1 MKLYEYQAKRLFS
14 EYSIPVPGGR
24 VAFSAVEAEGA
35 IESLGLPV
43 VVKAQVLTGGRG
55 KAGGIKL
62 AGSKDEAMHAV
73 RSLLGGGLKGVAVK
87 SVLIEE
93 TIRYRRELYCS
104 ISVARASKSLVAMLS
119 PEGGVEIE
127 EVAED
132 PGKVLRQT
140 LDVEGGV
147 TGEQLRR
154 GASFLRMEGDLQEKE
169 LSDILSNLFRL
180 VIEKDCSLA
189 EINPLFV
196 DEKSLLVAGD
206 AKVVLDD
213 NALFRHPDFKA
224 FADQDATDPL
234 EVEAKKKG
242 LSYVKMDGRI
252 GCIVNGAGLAMATMD
267 VIKLY
272 GGAPANFLDVGGA
285 SKSEQVSEALRIV
298 TSSGEVD
305 VVLINIFG
313 GIVRCD
319 RVAAGILEAM
329 RELDLSTP
337 IVVRLEG
344 TNSREAREMLEGTD
358 LIMETSMARA
368 AKRTVEISRRR
379 EK

>member
-24 VAFSAVEAEGA
+24 VAFGAVEAEGA

-43 VVKAQVLTGGRG
+43 VVKAQVLAGGRG
-55 KAGGIKL
+55 KAGGIRL
-62 AGSKDEAMHAV
+62 AGSKDGAMDAV
-73 RSLLGGGLKGVAVK
+73 RSLFGEGLKGVAVK

-93 TIRYRRELYCS
+93 PIRYRRELYCS
-104 ISVARASKSLVAMLS
+104 ISVDRASKSLVAMLS
-119 PEGGVEIE
+119 PVGGVEIE
-127 EVAED
+127 EAAAD

-140 LDVEGGV
+140 LDIAGGF
-147 TGEQLRR
+147 TGGQLRR

-180 VIEKDCSLA
+180 FIEKDCSLA

-206 AKVVLDD
+206 AKVVIDD
-213 NALFRHPDFKA
+213 NAIFRHGEFAPL
-224 FADQDATDPL
+224 ADQDAVDPL
-234 EVEAKKKG
+234 ETEARKKK
-242 LSYVKMDGRI
+242 LSYVRMEGSI

-267 VIKLY
+267 IIKFY
-272 GGAPANFLDVGGA
+272 GGDPANFLDIGGA
-285 SKSEQVSEALRIV
+285 SRSEQVREALRIV
-298 TSSGEVD
+298 SSSGNVK
-305 VVLINIFG
+305 VVLMNIFG

-344 TNSREAREMLEGTD
+344 TNSREAREMLEGTE

-368 AKRTVEISRRR
+368 AKRAVDISRGRD
-379 EK
+379 K